1 MDLVEERESASGV
14 RAKRSGEA
22 PLPGA
27 AIIADRV
34 CCGGTDRRSGL
45 AAAGPL
51 SLEIREC
58 EFAALVGP
66 AGCGSSTL
74 LRMIAGLVPASSGDI
89 RVHGAAVRRPLDKI
103 GLVFS
108 KPLLLGWRSVLGNVL
123 LAAELRRMDA
133 RAYGAR
139 ARRLLAAVGLA
150 EAADAQVRTLG
161 PADRMRT
168 ALCRALLHEP
178 ALLVMDDPFAPLDA
192 LAAEDLAA
200 DIQRLWLAR
209 PLTAVL
215 ATSRIAEAVFLS
227 DRVFVMSPA
236 PCRILQVIS
245 IDLHRPRRLDELTAP
260 GHAEYCARIR
270 TLFRAHGVLS

>member
-1 MDLVEERESASGV
+1 MDLVEERESASV
-14 RAKRSGEA
+14 IRATRSGDA

-27 AIIADRV
+27 TIIADRV
-34 CCGGTDRRSGL
+34 CYGGTDRRPGL

-89 RVHGAAVRRPLDKI
+89 RVHGAAVRRPLDRI

-108 KPLLLGWRSVLGNVL
+108 KPLLLGWRSVLGNVM
-123 LAAELRRMDA
+123 LAVELRRMDA

-150 EAADAQVRTLG
+150 EAARAQVRTLG

-209 PLTAVL
+209 PVTAVL

-245 IDLHRPRRLDELTAP
+245 VDLHRPRRLDELTAP
-260 GHAEYCARIR
+260 AHAEYCARIR

>member
-1 MDLVEERESASGV
+1 MDRAEEHEGEPGI
-14 RAKRSGEA
+14 RATRSGETL
-22 PLPGA
+22 PPGA
-27 AIIADRV
+27 AIIAERV
-34 CCGGTDRRSGL
+34 CYGGTGRRPGL

-51 SLEIREC
+51 SLEIRKC

-89 RVHGAAVRRPLDKI
+89 RVHGSAVRRPLDRI

-108 KPLLLGWRSVLGNVL
+108 QPLLLGWRSLLGNVL
-123 LAAELRRMDA
+123 AAAELRRMDA

-150 EAADAQVRTLG
+150 EAAGARARTLG

-178 ALLVMDDPFAPLDA
+178 ELLLLDDPFAPLDA

-209 PLTAVL
+209 PVTAVL

-245 IDLHRPRRLDELTAP
+245 VDLPRPRRLDELTAP